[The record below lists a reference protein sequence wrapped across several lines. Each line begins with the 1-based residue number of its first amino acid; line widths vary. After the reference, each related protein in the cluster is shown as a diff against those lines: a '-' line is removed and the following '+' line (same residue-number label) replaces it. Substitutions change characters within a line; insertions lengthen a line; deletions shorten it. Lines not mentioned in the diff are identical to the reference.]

1 MLRFF
6 KSGWS
11 VLEIFQ
17 KIFCISF
24 MMTEG
29 WWAAI
34 FCFLTW
40 SRTKV
45 PKNKVTLKQLWTF
58 WKVWKRMKTATNLFL
73 FHYITNPNISLL
85 LHEERL
91 WSIQL
96 FLFMLTHHKWEH
108 LEPSS
113 GWRTKSFPQMHE
125 CDRLQNRSP
134 KKNLS
139 HRSITSSF
147 SVVVIANCLSPL
159 PTGWALT
166 FISTMH

>member
-45 PKNKVTLKQLWTF
+45 PKNKVMYPQAVVDILESLKKGWKPQQIYFCSTTLRIQTF
-58 WKVWKRMKTATNLFL
+58 LYCCTRRGCGRFNCFYLCSRTINGNILNQVQVGERKVF
-73 FHYITNPNISLL
+73 
-85 LHEERL
+85 
-91 WSIQL
+91 
-96 FLFMLTHHKWEH
+96 
-108 LEPSS
+108 
-113 GWRTKSFPQMHE
+113 HE
-125 CDRLQNRSP
+125 CMNRSP

>member
-17 KIFCISF
+17 KICTRYFF
-24 MMTEG
+24 HDDWRMMSCNLLFFNLAGPKCQKIKLPSSSCGHSGKFKEG
-29 WWAAI
+29 WKPQQI
-34 FCFLTW
+34 YFCSTTLRIQTFLYCCTRRGCGRFNCFYLC
-40 SRTKV
+40 SRTINGNILNQVQVGERKV
-45 PKNKVTLKQLWTF
+45 F
-58 WKVWKRMKTATNLFL
+58 
-73 FHYITNPNISLL
+73 
-85 LHEERL
+85 
-91 WSIQL
+91 
-96 FLFMLTHHKWEH
+96 
-108 LEPSS
+108 
-113 GWRTKSFPQMHE
+113 HE
-125 CDRLQNRSP
+125 CMNRSP